1 MPCRRQLRLIPRA
14 GLTRRLHTSAPD
26 DLAGR
31 ADPAFA
37 HIGAGRSRGQSG
49 PGVCT
54 HRRRTISLAGL
65 TRRLPTHCMQKYDDT
80 PCLADTFLK
89 TRKEPEM
96 YISLSTGMISI
107 PVLVWAL
114 YIGLAIGLI
123 FGYYM
128 KRILGEAVR
137 RIIDCGAI
145 GFENAKTL
153 EELGI
158 NKPNIIHSIKKGAL
172 SKYIRST
179 RSASSSSEASE
190 TAAASPDISKEGGSP
205 ENKADKHTTTA
216 TCDEK
221 FFISEEDRIQAELR
235 YSKSGNDLFP
245 VIISLIVFLM
255 IAFIAARYLP
265 IAIELIAGSFS

>member
-1 MPCRRQLRLIPRA
+1 
-14 GLTRRLHTSAPD
+14 
-26 DLAGR
+26 
-31 ADPAFA
+31 
-37 HIGAGRSRGQSG
+37 
-49 PGVCT
+49 
-54 HRRRTISLAGL
+54 
-65 TRRLPTHCMQKYDDT
+65 
-80 PCLADTFLK
+80 
-89 TRKEPEM
+89 M

-123 FGYYM
+123 LGYYM

-179 RSASSSSEASE
+179 RNASSSSEASE

>member
-1 MPCRRQLRLIPRA
+1 MPKA
-14 GLTRRLHTSAPD
+14 APID
-26 DLAGR
+26 PAGR
-31 ADPAFA
+31 AYSAFA
-37 HIGAGRSRGQSG
+37 RIGAGRSRRQSG

-54 HRRRTISLAGL
+54 HRRRTIPQAER
-65 TRRLPTHCMQKYDDT
+65 TQRLPTHCMQKYDDT

-123 FGYYM
+123 LGYYM

-221 FFISEEDRIQAELR
+221 FFISEGDRIQAELR